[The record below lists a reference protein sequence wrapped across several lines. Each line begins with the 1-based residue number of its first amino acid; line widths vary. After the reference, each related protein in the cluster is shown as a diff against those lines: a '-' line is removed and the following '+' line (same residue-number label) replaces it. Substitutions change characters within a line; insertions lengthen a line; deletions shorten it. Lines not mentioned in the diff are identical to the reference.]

1 MTSPFHPKAD
11 SKDMHLQ
18 KKSPQAAV
26 VQKPLQEADLV
37 EWARR
42 TAKRDREAIFLV
54 CPVSWPAMMVRE
66 MDSGYCDENGLC
78 GTAVAAKSQSA
89 ETYTRV

>member
-1 MTSPFHPKAD
+1 MRFVTMTSPCHLKAD
-11 SKDMHLQ
+11 SKDTHLQ
-18 KKSPQAAV
+18 KKTPQAAV
-26 VQKPLQEADLV
+26 VQKPLEEADVV

-66 MDSGYCDENGLC
+66 MDSGYCAENGL
-78 GTAVAAKSQSA
+78 GNTVVVARS
-89 ETYTRV
+89 